1 MLARELLR
9 EELRRGGN
17 DFLVF
22 GDRSSLGL
30 SNNDRPRSLL
40 KREKKPPEKGINGSG
55 RERKKN
61 FCWKKKRVME
71 GRNREE

>member
-9 EELRRGGN
+9 EELRRGGD

-40 KREKKPPEKGINGSG
+40 EREKKLPENEMNGSE
-55 RERKKN
+55 REKKN
-61 FCWKKKRVME
+61 FCWKNE
-71 GRNREE
+71 